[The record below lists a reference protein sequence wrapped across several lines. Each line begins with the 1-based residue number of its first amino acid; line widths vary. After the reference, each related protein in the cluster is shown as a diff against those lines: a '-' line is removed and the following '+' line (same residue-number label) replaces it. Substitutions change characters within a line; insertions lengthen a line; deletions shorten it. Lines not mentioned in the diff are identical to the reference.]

1 MIKATE
7 PHGIAIT
14 QARLVPIIAIDRQ
27 APVDRGTVNQ
37 PESNDKK
44 TAPRSNTPNQSRV
57 GSPASPAARAGKAL
71 AVHSERRQSHL
82 LTRRQR
88 RGAASAPIT
97 P

>member
-57 GSPASPAARAGKAL
+57 GSSASPARAGKAL